1 VWANDPERSIEKNDR
16 VEISIAI
23 AIEKTIGKKTIDR
36 SVIEIFDRISID
48 RKKVD
53 RSPDPFF

>member
-1 VWANDPERSIEKNDR
+1 MWANDPERSIEKNDR

-23 AIEKTIGKKTIDR
+23 AIDR

-53 RSPDPFF
+53 RSPDSFFLI